1 MLKIENLVKTY
12 GRFTAV
18 DHLNLELTQ
27 GNIYGFVGPNG
38 AGKTTTM
45 RIAATLMKA
54 DSGTVRVDGI
64 NAAEHPVEVR
74 GKLGYMPDFFGV
86 YDNLKVSEY
95 MDFYGSCY
103 GLSRQERMMRTGEL
117 LELVELQKK
126 KENYVDSLSRGMK
139 QRLCLARSLI
149 HNPGLLILD
158 EPASGMDPRAR
169 IEMKGILRTLKEM
182 GKTILISSHIL
193 PELSELCTHIGII
206 EKGKMVYS
214 GEVGD
219 IMRRI
224 IGKTWL
230 KIEVLSDVEKAVR
243 ILREQ
248 PSTGEMQV
256 EGQTLE
262 VGFSGREE
270 DLAELLRILIAGEVS
285 VVSYTREEGSLE
297 EVFMEVTKG
306 YEDDSEVE

>member
-18 DHLNLELTQ
+18 DHLNLDLTQ
-27 GNIYGFVGPNG
+27 GDIYGFVGPNG

-54 DSGTVRVDGI
+54 DSGDVWVGGI
-64 NAAEHPVEVR
+64 NAMEHPVQVR

-86 YDNLKVSEY
+86 YDNLKVREY

-103 GLSRQERMMRTGEL
+103 GLSRQERMVRTGEL

-126 KENYVDSLSRGMK
+126 KDNYVDSLSRGMK

-169 IEMKGILRTLKEM
+169 IEMKGILRALKEM

-193 PELSELCTHIGII
+193 PELAELCTHIGII

-224 IGKTWL
+224 TGKTWL

-248 PSTGEMQV
+248 PSTGEIQA

-270 DLAELLRILIAGEVS
+270 DLAELLRILVAGEVP
-285 VVSYTREEGSLE
+285 VVSYAREEGSLE

-306 YEDDSEVE
+306 YEDETEME

>member
-18 DHLNLELTQ
+18 DHLSLELEK
-27 GNIYGFVGPNG
+27 GDIYGFVGPNG

-306 YEDDSEVE
+306 YEDDLEVE